1 MIAVDT
7 SVWVAALRDRK
18 SSEAKE
24 LEALLDRDAVAL
36 TAPVR
41 IEILSGAR
49 RTDRNR
55 LRRLLS
61 ALPIYYPGEN
71 TWRRIDSWIDRAG
84 AAGERFGFAD
94 LLIGAL
100 ASEHETSV
108 WSLDSDFA
116 RMAKVGL
123 INLYQP

>member
-7 SVWVAALRDRK
+7 SVWVTALRDRE
-18 SSEAKE
+18 SAEARE
-24 LEALLDRDAVAL
+24 LARLLDLDEVVL

-49 RTDRNR
+49 HSDRER

-61 ALPIYYPGEN
+61 ALPVLYPSDG
-71 TWRRIDSWIDRAG
+71 TWKRIDAWIDRAG
-84 AAGERFGFAD
+84 SAGERFGFAD

-100 ASEHETSV
+100 ASERGARV

-116 RMAKVGL
+116 RMSRIGWIELHRV
-123 INLYQP
+123 